1 MHAMFVEV
9 SIKGT
14 DEDAMAQLRNEV
26 VPRVKEAPG
35 FVAGYWTRTGTAGQA
50 CVIFDS
56 ESTAQQGAE
65 MIKNNPPSEVSLQSV
80 EVREV
85 VAYA

>member
-1 MHAMFVEV
+1 MHAVFIDV
-9 SIKGT
+9 SVKGT
-14 DEDAMAQLRNEV
+14 DDEALAQLRSDV

-35 FVAGYWTRTGTAGQA
+35 FVAGYWTRTDTSGRA

-56 ESTAQQGAE
+56 DSTAQGAAE
-65 MIKNNPPSEVSLQSV
+65 MIKSNPPSEVTLQNI

-85 VAYA
+85 VASA